1 MAVLH
6 AYRSHLF
13 SVATTV
19 YVIRLTIVEFGPRYS
34 TCPNKDLVGVIVLIK
49 GLIGGQVGAN
59 HRLVSG
65 ETGVMRW
72 V

>member
-1 MAVLH
+1 MTVLH
-6 AYRSHLF
+6 AYRSHTF

-34 TCPNKDLVGVIVLIK
+34 TCPNKDLVGVISLIK
-49 GLIGGQVGAN
+49 GLIEGQVGAS
-59 HRLVSG
+59 HWLVLG
-65 ETGVMRW
+65 ETGIMRW